1 MTLSLPLTQ
10 VQEIFVYAFMR
21 IKGWWHNIME
31 HLIVS
36 LFKWRKNETLFKK
49 IKSKYDAHFRKT
61 SNLIWLGIFVTFRSV
76 EPLCHYY
83 RLRSGVPSPIL
94 NRPQYQIPTRSVE
107 FQVVWIFVSDR
118 LGDISWLTGR
128 VFRAAI
134 CYQCFSTKITK
145 FGIFLSMS

>member
-21 IKGWWHNIME
+21 IKGWWHKIME

-94 NRPQYQIPTRSVE
+94 NRPQYQI
-107 FQVVWIFVSDR
+107 
-118 LGDISWLTGR
+118 GR
-128 VFRAAI
+128 VGVSRVSGCLNFR
-134 CYQCFSTKITK
+134 FRS
-145 FGIFLSMS
+145 FGWYIVANRSCISSSNLLQVLFDQNN